1 MIGDVLSST
10 TIPMSSK
17 WSCEED
23 SYLITT
29 VDNVHDQGGK
39 WKNVV
44 SEFQKKYPER
54 SFGSIQNKYDKLR
67 KIWKHSDEFDPFK
80 IYDISCYHQSQFH
93 ELLHTNVSP
102 KKILSEEELLQ
113 PFVDLENDPVLKDN
127 Y

>member
-1 MIGDVLSST
+1 MEKPRNVKWNHEETNLLANLIYLFYDLR
-10 TIPMSSK
+10 TI
-17 WSCEED
+17 
-23 SYLITT
+23 IR
-29 VDNVHDQGGK
+29 
-39 WKNVV
+39 
-44 SEFQKKYPER
+44 EFQKKYPER